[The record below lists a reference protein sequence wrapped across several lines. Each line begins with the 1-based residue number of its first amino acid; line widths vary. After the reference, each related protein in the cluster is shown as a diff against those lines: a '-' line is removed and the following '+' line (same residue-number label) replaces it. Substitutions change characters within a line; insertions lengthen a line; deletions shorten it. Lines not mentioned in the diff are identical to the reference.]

1 MALIYVVGNTHPIGV
16 TTATLNAQASGF
28 TGVEYPIAIGFKW
41 GTSPTGPYPNT
52 DIHTVF
58 PPWAGGSGM
67 SWLRSVDSLVPGKTY
82 YVMGILQTNLAT
94 YDCANSFPGTSPE
107 GWTQLERP
115 VKPHPSHPTHPSHGG
130 V

>member
-52 DIHTVF
+52 WTRPETWDGFDGLVWSHALT
-58 PPWAGGSGM
+58 
-67 SWLRSVDSLVPGKTY
+67 DLVPGKRY